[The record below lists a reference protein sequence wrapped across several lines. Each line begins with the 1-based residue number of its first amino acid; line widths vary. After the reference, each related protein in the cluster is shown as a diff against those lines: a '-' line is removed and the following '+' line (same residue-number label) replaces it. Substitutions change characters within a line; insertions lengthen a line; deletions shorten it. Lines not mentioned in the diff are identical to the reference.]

1 MIHKPKFLSLA
12 LSISVLAIIAYA
24 VVSVDGGGFDLRKK
38 ASQNNNTLTTETE
51 LIKQIK
57 DQTLALIKT
66 AQKPAADAKKQAQ
79 TRKQIAVRLMKQNPA
94 EFLKIAIPEKIRSGL
109 PEEVKSEV
117 ETEIS
122 LEGEI
127 QIIHYDNFDSKQSQ
141 TEYFLNISGNQRL
154 QVIFAGTDNVIQP
167 NSKIKV
173 KGYKLDNILTVQAGP
188 KNVEV
193 ISKANTKPPV
203 SPEIKKVAV
212 FLFNFTNERSEPWT
226 TEEIKS
232 RTFTAND
239 SANSYYKEASNGKW
253 ALAGKVQPEGD
264 VFGWF
269 HLETENTGCRATEWT
284 EMVKEQAK
292 SQGINTD
299 GYDYYIW
306 AFPNSPCWAVGWA
319 EVGGQNSWIN
329 NSYSITYKNSLVI
342 HELGHNFGFF
352 HASSYDCVDSENH
365 RVTLSSTCS
374 KAEYGDYFD
383 VMASSHNHLS
393 NYRKLSQGW
402 MPERNSLKIDK
413 TGSYDLY
420 PSETNLRGKTQ
431 ALIIPRTK
439 NRDGI
444 TVESYYLELRKPFGV
459 FDDFSPGDPVVNG
472 ITIRLVST
480 LSPFDYSYLLDANP
494 GLGWFTNAQLAAGQ
508 MFDDVSRGI
517 KIKTESVKPEKSAKV
532 SINLTK
538 PECVRA
544 KPTVS
549 LYPLGQWGKPGE
561 QLWYYGNIKNND
573 SYGCKPATFTMNP
586 TLLTGWTQSIDPA
599 NSFKINPEETVYF
612 NLSVKST
619 TETPT
624 GYYTFTETVTHSAGR
639 QYSTSVAANLNIYI
653 SDSEPPQIRIYSPLN
668 GSSVFGQVNI
678 RAEATDNIA
687 MGYVEFFLDNSI
699 SLDKFLSGSSD
710 YSAYWDSTTAPD
722 GEHTFFATAVDGS
735 NNSAKSET
743 ITVRVENHAPVS
755 PTPLP
760 SKVLTPPPP
769 TPTQT
774 ASVSATPIPT
784 NMPTPAPIPT
794 RKKLF

>member
-1 MIHKPKFLSLA
+1 MIHKPKFLSLV

-24 VVSVDGGGFDLRKK
+24 VVSVDGGGYDLRRK
-38 ASQNNNTLTTETE
+38 ASQDNQALTTEAE
-51 LIKQIK
+51 LIQQTK

-66 AQKPAADAKKQAQ
+66 AQKPTADAKKQAQ
-79 TRKQIAVRLMKQNPA
+79 ARKQIAVKLMKQNPA
-94 EFLKIAIPEKIRSGL
+94 EFLKIAIPEKISSSL
-109 PEEVKSEV
+109 PEEVKPEV
-117 ETEIS
+117 EAEVS

-141 TEYFLNISGNQRL
+141 TEYFLNTGDKQRL
-154 QVIFAGTDNVIQP
+154 QLVFTGTDNAIQP
-167 NSKIKV
+167 NSKVKV
-173 KGYKLDNILTVQAGP
+173 KGYKLENILAVQAGP
-188 KNVEV
+188 KNLEV
-193 ISKANTKPPV
+193 ISSANIKPPI
-203 SPEIKKVAV
+203 SPEVKKVAV

-226 TEEIKS
+226 TDEIKS

-239 SANSYYKEASNGKW
+239 SVNSYYKEVSNGKW

-269 HLETENTGCRATEWT
+269 YLETENTGCRATEWT

-292 SQGINTD
+292 SQGIDTD

-306 AFPNSPCWAVGWA
+306 AFPYSPCWAAGWA
-319 EVGGQNSWIN
+319 EIGGQNSWIN
-329 NSYSITYKNSLVI
+329 NSYSTYKNSLVT

-352 HASSYDCVDSENH
+352 HASSYDCVDNENH
-365 RVTLSSTCS
+365 RVTISPNCS
-374 KAEYGDYFD
+374 RVEYGDYFD
-383 VMASSHNHLS
+383 VMGISHNHIN
-393 NYRKLSQGW
+393 NYRKLSQEW
-402 MPERNSLKIDK
+402 MPKRNSLKIDK

-420 PSETNLRGKTQ
+420 PSETNLRDKTQ

-439 NRDGI
+439 NRDGTAI
-444 TVESYYLELRKPFGV
+444 ESYYLELRKPFGV
-459 FDDFSPGDPVVNG
+459 FDDFGSGDPVVNG

-480 LSPFDYSYLLDANP
+480 LYPFDYSYLLDANP

-508 MFDDVSRGI
+508 VFNDVSRGI
-517 KIKTESVKPEKSAKV
+517 KIKTEIVKPEKSAKV

-544 KPTVS
+544 KSTIS

-573 SYGCKPATFTMNP
+573 SYGCKPATFTIEP
-586 TLLTGWTQSIDPA
+586 TLLTGWTQSVDPT

-619 TETPT
+619 AETPA
-624 GYYTFTETVTHSAGR
+624 GYYTFIETAAHSAGR
-639 QYSTSVAANLNIYI
+639 QYSASVAANLNIYI
-653 SDSEPPQIRIYSPLN
+653 LDLDPPQVRIYSPQN
-668 GSSVFGQVNI
+668 NDKVSGQINI
-678 RAEATDNIA
+678 RAEAADNIA
-687 MGYVEFFLDNSI
+687 MGYVEFFLDNTT
-699 SLDKFLSGSSD
+699 SLGKFLSESSD

-722 GEHTFFATAVDGS
+722 GEHTFSAEAFDRS
-735 NNSAKSET
+735 DNSAKSAP
-743 ITVRVENHAPVS
+743 IAVRVENHTPVS

-760 SKVLTPPPP
+760 SKVLTPPPTP

-774 ASVSATPIPT
+774 ASISATPKPT